1 MGQALYKWGQ
11 CSYKNF
17 FPISPYEIP
26 WFIPPKRWTITG
38 ARTQELLMR
47 ARPNLLCQPGKLCQP
62 EIHPFQAVESRSIRC
77 TNGYPWARW
86 LDYRIP
92 ISLDTTWYDPCN
104 GRPCTHATWVELHLS
119 VYPPHR
125 HESTRKP
132 AFYKPPANYIDPS
145 THGWCSVFVV
155 PTK

>member
-1 MGQALYKWGQ
+1 MVGRPSGKKTLSKPRKLVGQALYWGL
-11 CSYKNF
+11 SGDNAAIRKF
-17 FPISPYEIP
+17 LPSPPYEIP

-62 EIHPFQAVESRSIRC
+62 EIHPLQAVESRSIRC

-86 LDYRIP
+86 LDYRIH

-119 VYPPHR
+119 VYPR
-125 HESTRKP
+125 R
-132 AFYKPPANYIDPS
+132 
-145 THGWCSVFVV
+145 V
-155 PTK
+155 